1 MRWLAGATL
10 LNVNFSYMEAT
21 ATKSAKEIV
30 QAAWNKRPLI
40 ISGPCSAETE
50 EQTVQTIERLAKTGK
65 VDMVRAGIW
74 KPRTRP
80 GSFEGIGTKGLPW
93 LQRARQ
99 LTGLPVM
106 VEVATA
112 KQVEDALHFDI
123 DVLWIG
129 ARTTVN
135 PFSVQEVADALR
147 GVDVPV
153 LVKNPINPDI
163 ELWTGAVERV
173 AKAGIR
179 QIGLIHRGFSSYG
192 NTEYRNAPMWH
203 LAIEMKRR
211 SPGLMMINDPSH
223 ISGRRDIL
231 LDVAQKAI
239 DLDMDGLIIETHID
253 PDKAWSDA
261 KQQITPERL
270 AELLD
275 SIKWRHETTTEQ
287 EFLSALEKLREQINH
302 IDDELIQLLG
312 QRMKI
317 ADQIGEYKKANNI
330 TILQTNRWNSI
341 LEKAFAKGEK
351 LHLSKEFIT
360 KYYDAVHM
368 ESINHQNR
376 IMNS

>member
-1 MRWLAGATL
+1 
-10 LNVNFSYMEAT
+10 MEAT
-21 ATKSAKEIV
+21 ATKNAKEIT
-30 QAAWNKRPLI
+30 QAAWNKRPLV

-50 EQTVQTIERLAKTGK
+50 EQVMETATRLAATGK
-65 VDMVRAGIW
+65 VDMLRAGIW

-93 LQRARQ
+93 LQQARKK
-99 LTGLPVM
+99 TGLPVAI
-106 VEVATA
+106 EVATG

-153 LVKNPINPDI
+153 LVKNPINPDL

-173 AKAGIR
+173 AKAGIK

-211 SPGLMMINDPSH
+211 NPELMMINDPSH

-239 DLDMDGLIIETHID
+239 DLDFDGLIIESHID

-275 SIKWRHETTTEQ
+275 SIKWRHETTTEK
-287 EFLSALEKLREQINH
+287 EFITALEKLREQINH
-302 IDDELIQLLG
+302 IDDELMQLLG

-317 ADQIGEYKKANNI
+317 ADKIGEYKRDNNI
-330 TILQTNRWNSI
+330 TILQTNRWNAI
-341 LEKAFAKGEK
+341 LERAFVKGEK
-351 LHLSKEFIT
+351 LGLGKEFIT

-368 ESINHQNR
+368 ESIGHQNK

>member
-1 MRWLAGATL
+1 MQ
-10 LNVNFSYMEAT
+10 T
-21 ATKSAKEIV
+21 ATSTMKEIT
-30 QAAWNKRPLI
+30 QEKWNKRPLI

-50 EQTVQTIERLAKTGK
+50 EQVIATGQRLAKTGK
-65 VDMVRAGIW
+65 IDMLRAGIW
-74 KPRTRP
+74 KPRTKP
-80 GSFEGIGTKGLPW
+80 GMFEGIGTKGLPW
-93 LQRARQ
+93 LLQAKK
-99 LTGLPVM
+99 LTGIPTA

-112 KQVEDALHFDI
+112 KHVEDALQFEVDI
-123 DVLWIG
+123 LWIG

-147 GVDVPV
+147 GVDIPV
-153 LVKNPINPDI
+153 LIKNPINPDI

-173 AKAGIR
+173 SKAGIK

-211 SPGLMMINDPSH
+211 TPGLMMINDPSH

-275 SIKWRHETTTEQ
+275 SIKWRHESTTEK
-287 EFLSALEKLREQINH
+287 EFIDALAKLREQINH
-302 IDDELIQLLG
+302 IDDELLQLLG
-312 QRMKI
+312 QRMRI
-317 ADQIGEYKKANNI
+317 ADQIGKYKKENNI

-341 LEKAFAKGEK
+341 LEKAFVKGEK
-351 LHLSKEFIT
+351 LGLSKEFIT
-360 KYYDAVHM
+360 KYFDAVHM
-368 ESINHQNR
+368 ESISHQNR
-376 IMNS
+376 IMND

>member
-1 MRWLAGATL
+1 
-10 LNVNFSYMEAT
+10 MEAT
-21 ATKSAKEIV
+21 AVKDAKEIV

-50 EQTVQTIERLAKTGK
+50 TQVIETATRLAATGK
-65 VDMVRAGIW
+65 VDMLRAGIW

-93 LQRARQ
+93 LQQARK
-99 LTGLPVM
+99 LTGLPVA

-112 KQVEDALHFDI
+112 KQVEDALHFDV

-135 PFSVQEVADALR
+135 PFSVQDVADALR

-153 LVKNPINPDI
+153 LIKNPINPDI
-163 ELWTGAVERV
+163 ELWTGAVARV
-173 AKAGIR
+173 AKAGIN

-192 NTEYRNAPMWH
+192 NTEDRNAPMWH

-253 PDKAWSDA
+253 PDKAGSDA
-261 KQQITPERL
+261 KRQTTPYPRPHPL
-270 AELLD
+270 YN
-275 SIKWRHETTTEQ
+275 IK
-287 EFLSALEKLREQINH
+287 
-302 IDDELIQLLG
+302 
-312 QRMKI
+312 
-317 ADQIGEYKKANNI
+317 
-330 TILQTNRWNSI
+330 
-341 LEKAFAKGEK
+341 
-351 LHLSKEFIT
+351 
-360 KYYDAVHM
+360 
-368 ESINHQNR
+368 
-376 IMNS
+376 